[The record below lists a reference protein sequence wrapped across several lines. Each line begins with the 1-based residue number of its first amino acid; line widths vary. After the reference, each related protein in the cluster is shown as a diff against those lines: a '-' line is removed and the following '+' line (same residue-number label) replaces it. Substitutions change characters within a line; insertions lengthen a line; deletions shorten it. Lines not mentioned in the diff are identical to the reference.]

1 MDKLAYLGSLSTG
14 YYEDSAVLATFQG
27 QKVTASMVS
36 YKQEAASMTY
46 SSTRTS
52 RNRNASQRCT
62 LRYGSSWK
70 HIGRLPA

>member
-27 QKVTASMVS
+27 QKVTASMVP

-46 SSTRTS
+46 SQTEASTPIS
-52 RNRNASQRCT
+52 RRKKRWWIKSC
-62 LRYGSSWK
+62 
-70 HIGRLPA
+70 GR